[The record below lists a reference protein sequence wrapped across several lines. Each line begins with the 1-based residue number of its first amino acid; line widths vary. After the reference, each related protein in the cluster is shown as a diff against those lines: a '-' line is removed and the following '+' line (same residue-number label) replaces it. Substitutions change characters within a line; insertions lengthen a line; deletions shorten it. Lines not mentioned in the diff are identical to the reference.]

1 MSNTIDNGSN
11 TADSITIRGELE
23 SALTNPHI
31 REYLDGI
38 FTMLRTVVGI
48 NCMANDYIFAE
59 IKKEKPDLRGICD
72 CLSKNDAQM
81 MAILGS
87 LSEAHHLLSLIESPE
102 TDAVS
107 DISETLSAI
116 VEKITPLF
124 AGNIE
129 ITSNIEPL
137 VFASIDKVSFEI
149 AVADIIEHFLIAADK
164 PKSLNFKLK
173 SNGVCQATLVI
184 TAAPGGLYPLPNR
197 TESEKAV
204 RTAEFSGI
212 LMENL
217 IYRLRATYRHT
228 SIPNGSEV
236 ELRFST
242 AHAYKPKLL
251 VPDNKFEFENTRF
264 SPVTAKLYKYFAV
277 FNKRY

>member
-1 MSNTIDNGSN
+1 MSNDIDNDN
-11 TADSITIRGELE
+11 KTADSITIRGELE
-23 SALTNPHI
+23 AALTNPHI

-48 NCMANDYIFAE
+48 NCMANDFTATE
-59 IKKEKPDLRGICD
+59 LKKKNPDLRAIND
-72 CLSKNDAQM
+72 TLSNNDAQM

-87 LSEAHHLLSLIESPE
+87 LSEAHHLLSLIDTPE

-137 VFASIDKVSFEI
+137 IFAPIDKISFEI
-149 AVADIIEHFLIAADK
+149 AVADYIEHFLNGASK
-164 PKSLNFKLK
+164 PKSLDFKLK
-173 SNGVCQATLVI
+173 SNGAYEATLI
-184 TAAPGGLYPLPNR
+184 ILATPGGLYPVPGR

-204 RTAEFSGI
+204 RTAEFSGL

-217 IYRLRATYRHT
+217 LHRMRATVRHT
-228 SIPNGSEV
+228 SIPGGSEV

-251 VPDNKFEFENTRF
+251 VPDNKFEFENARF
-264 SPVTAKLYKYFAV
+264 SPVSAKLYKYFAV

>member
-1 MSNTIDNGSN
+1 MSKIDDKGSN
-11 TADSITIRGELE
+11 SPETITIRGELE
-23 SALTNPHI
+23 AALTNPHI
-31 REYLDGI
+31 RDYLDGI
-38 FTMLRTVVGI
+38 FTMLRTDVGI
-48 NCMANDYIFAE
+48 NCMANDFTASE
-59 IKKEKPDLRGICD
+59 LKKDPPDLRAIYD
-72 CLSKNDAQM
+72 NLSNNDAQM

-87 LSEAHHLLSLIESPE
+87 LSEAHHLLTLIESPQ

-124 AGNIE
+124 ANNIE

-137 VFASIDKVSFEI
+137 IFASIDKVSFEI
-149 AVADIIEHFLIAADK
+149 AVADYIEHFLTASDK
-164 PKSLNFKLK
+164 PKALDFKLK
-173 SNGVCQATLVI
+173 SNGSYEATLVI
-184 TAAPGGLYPLPNR
+184 TAAPGGLYSVPR
-197 TESEKAV
+197 KTESEKAV
-204 RTAEFSGI
+204 RTAEFSGL

-217 IYRLRATYRHT
+217 LRRMKGNVRHT
-228 SIPNGSEV
+228 TLPGGSEV

-264 SPVTAKLYKYFAV
+264 SPVSAKLYKYFAV

>member
-1 MSNTIDNGSN
+1 MSNINDNGSN
-11 TADSITIRGELE
+11 IPESITIRGELE

-48 NCMANDYIFAE
+48 NCMANDYISSE
-59 IKKEKPDLRGICD
+59 IRKEQPDTRGICD
-72 CLSKNDAQM
+72 ILSNNDAQM

-87 LSEAHHLLSLIESPE
+87 LSEAHHLLSLIESPQ

-107 DISETLSAI
+107 DISETLSSI
-116 VEKITPLF
+116 TEKITPLF

-137 VFASIDKVSFEI
+137 IFAAIDKVSFEI
-149 AVADIIEHFLIAADK
+149 AVADYIEHFLTAIDK
-164 PKSLNFKLK
+164 PKSLDFKLK
-173 SNGVCQATLVI
+173 SNGAYEATLVI
-184 TAAPGGLYPLPNR
+184 TATPGGLYSVPGR

-204 RTAEFSGI
+204 RTAEFSGL

-217 IYRLRATYRHT
+217 LHRMKATVRHT
-228 SIPNGSEV
+228 TLPGGSEV
-236 ELRFST
+236 ELQFST

-264 SPVTAKLYKYFAV
+264 SPITAKLYKYFAV

>member
-1 MSNTIDNGSN
+1 MSKIDDKGSN
-11 TADSITIRGELE
+11 IPESITIRGELE
-23 SALTNPHI
+23 AALTNPHI
-31 REYLDGI
+31 RDYLDGI

-48 NCMANDYIFAE
+48 NCMANDFTAAE
-59 IKKEKPDLRGICD
+59 LKKENPDLRAIYD
-72 CLSKNDAQM
+72 SLSNNDAQM

-107 DISETLSAI
+107 DISETLTAI

-124 AGNIE
+124 ADNIE

-137 VFASIDKVSFEI
+137 IFAAIDKVSFEI
-149 AVADIIEHFLIAADK
+149 AVAGYIEHFLTATEK
-164 PKSLNFKLK
+164 PKSLDFKLG
-173 SNGVCQATLVI
+173 SNGAYEATLVI
-184 TAAPGGLYPLPNR
+184 TAVPGGLYSVPSR
-197 TESEKAV
+197 TESERAV
-204 RTAEFSGI
+204 RTAEFSGL

-217 IYRLRATYRHT
+217 LHRLKATVRHT
-228 SIPNGSEV
+228 SIPGGSEV

-251 VPDNKFEFENTRF
+251 VPDNKFEFQNTRF